1 MKKLLL
7 TTVFSVLCSL
17 VMNAVTFNVT
27 VPAGTRACYIAGD
40 FNGWDAGNAVAMS
53 PSGTNTFTL
62 TLDDVSEAAAAVGY
76 KYLCGQDWA
85 YVEKGA
91 SGEEIGNR
99 TAVTAMD
106 VVASWAKMSN
116 PDIIETK
123 LVVNGYTRIVKV
135 FLPTDYAT
143 SSESYPVVYMTGVQA
158 RYDNAGS
165 DSDRGDD
172 HLGDQ
177 SWNIPGI
184 AYGVDGG
191 IPCIF
196 VSMYGF
202 VAENTPY
209 AYADFAGSGNA
220 DSFISAIETELM
232 PYINKTYRTKQ
243 GAANTS
249 IVGGDMGG
257 LFSVYAALKRP
268 DLFGQCAALSP
279 TIWMNRDDII
289 AFAGNAT
296 ASQGQRFYL
305 SVGSNE
311 PDMIKSDVAALQ
323 AALAARPDT
332 DVRFTTFTGATHND
346 VAWGKAFKSIYP
358 YLLSAD
364 APMVGSE
371 VALGANAVA
380 TATELESTAYSIVSA
395 IDSQDLKYDSQTKFA
410 YISNFVSGGNEV
422 EAQVAIVEIP
432 ASVKTKYYWNVSR
445 SADGTGELL
454 KSSNGNIGF
463 SSKKSATTWH
473 RVAVFADES
482 VKDIAA
488 GSTAFRVVTATQEVT
503 MTPGD
508 NYTTSATVTFGSDK
522 SFEIYFG
529 SVNSGSKQSALT
541 EVLSVPADC
550 TSAEIVYDF
559 VTNKVTVTAAEG
571 GGEGGGDNEK
581 PDIAKTAYSIVSAVD
596 SENLVYDANSK
607 FSYITNYISSGKET
621 AVQVTVTEIPASV
634 KTQYYWNVS
643 RSADGK
649 GELLKSSNGN
659 VSFSSK
665 KNATSWHRV
674 TIFDDESVKDVAAN
688 STAFR
693 LATSTES
700 ITMSVAQKY
709 SVKASA
715 TFTGVDKSFTIHY
728 GSVNS
733 GSDMGA
739 ITDIYNVSDNCTG
752 ADISY
757 DFLTNRVTIT
767 ETAWGESVGDI
778 VVEKFMA
785 VPSFCQVGTS
795 STVTL
800 ALADAKGYDVT
811 VDVSHNYGSKTA
823 RTLTATADGEWQLE
837 MSNLQAGIYH
847 ITLNV
852 QRGETKVSDVETIAI
867 KVLND
872 VRENI
877 SLVNPYEGIDW
888 KNINQYKANFHTHTT
903 QSFDAQLRVDE
914 TVDKYRAAG
923 YKILALTEHDA
934 NPYPWELFN
943 MYNPAAESRNPAELD
958 MLAIPGNELSKS
970 YNNSWNEVG
979 GSEFNHHNDFF
990 TGRQGQEFGTL
1001 RESYAYTQKL
1011 GGMQLI
1017 NHPGQYWNLANNY
1030 TPGEKN
1036 SPEWHAEN
1044 FMTYSSLI
1052 GLEVYNQGNRRP
1064 NDRILWDQI
1073 LEITMAK
1080 GCSVWGYSCDDSHNN
1095 DQLFRNYNFMLMPQ
1109 LTVEDLKDAMRNG
1122 THYFCY
1128 EYSGSGEA
1136 KAPRIHNI
1144 AVDTEAHTITIETD
1158 ATNVYW
1164 ISATDISNS
1173 NSPSTR
1179 KSTVLAVGKRF
1190 DYTGFNGNYVR
1201 ALLLN
1206 EYGETCT
1213 QPFGFDTAI
1222 NNVVEN
1228 RADATNSISVYPN
1241 PATEVVNIEA
1251 GSGIEQVTIYNV
1263 VGQCAKAVCGNN
1275 SNKVSIDV
1283 SSLAQGHYIVSIAT
1297 ATTTYNERLV
1307 VK

>member
-257 LFSVYAALKRP
+257 LLSVYAALKRP

-279 TIWMNRDDII
+279 TIWMNREDII

-445 SADGTGELL
+445 SADG
-454 KSSNGNIGF
+454 
-463 SSKKSATTWH
+463 
-473 RVAVFADES
+473 
-482 VKDIAA
+482 
-488 GSTAFRVVTATQEVT
+488 
-503 MTPGD
+503 
-508 NYTTSATVTFGSDK
+508 
-522 SFEIYFG
+522 
-529 SVNSGSKQSALT
+529 
-541 EVLSVPADC
+541 
-550 TSAEIVYDF
+550 
-559 VTNKVTVTAAEG
+559 
-571 GGEGGGDNEK
+571 
-581 PDIAKTAYSIVSAVD
+581 
-596 SENLVYDANSK
+596 
-607 FSYITNYISSGKET
+607 
-621 AVQVTVTEIPASV
+621 
-634 KTQYYWNVS
+634 
-643 RSADGK
+643 K

-739 ITDIYNVSDNCTG
+739 ITDIYNVSDNCTA

-800 ALADAKGYDVT
+800 ALADAEGYDVT
-811 VDVSHNYGSKTA
+811 VDVSHNYGNKTA
-823 RTLTATADGEWQLE
+823 RALTATADGEWQLE

-852 QRGETKVSDVETIAI
+852 QRGETQVSDVETIAI

-872 VRENI
+872 VRENV

-1036 SPEWHAEN
+1036 SPDWHA
-1044 FMTYSSLI
+1044 
-1052 GLEVYNQGNRRP
+1052 
-1064 NDRILWDQI
+1064 
-1073 LEITMAK
+1073 
-1080 GCSVWGYSCDDSHNN
+1080 
-1095 DQLFRNYNFMLMPQ
+1095 
-1109 LTVEDLKDAMRNG
+1109 
-1122 THYFCY
+1122 
-1128 EYSGSGEA
+1128 
-1136 KAPRIHNI
+1136 
-1144 AVDTEAHTITIETD
+1144 
-1158 ATNVYW
+1158 
-1164 ISATDISNS
+1164 
-1173 NSPSTR
+1173 
-1179 KSTVLAVGKRF
+1179 
-1190 DYTGFNGNYVR
+1190 
-1201 ALLLN
+1201 
-1206 EYGETCT
+1206 
-1213 QPFGFDTAI
+1213 
-1222 NNVVEN
+1222 
-1228 RADATNSISVYPN
+1228 
-1241 PATEVVNIEA
+1241 
-1251 GSGIEQVTIYNV
+1251 
-1263 VGQCAKAVCGNN
+1263 
-1275 SNKVSIDV
+1275 
-1283 SSLAQGHYIVSIAT
+1283 
-1297 ATTTYNERLV
+1297 
-1307 VK
+1307 